1 VPNVKTKP
9 KAEPLRTLRILW
21 GVFTIVL
28 GTAIGAAAGW
38 ESHGLAG
45 AIAMGFV
52 GLLIGGFFSSPSVAA
67 QLFS

>member
-1 VPNVKTKP
+1 MPNAKTKP
-9 KAEPLRTLRILW
+9 KAEPLRTLRIIW

-45 AIAMGFV
+45 AVAMGFV
-52 GLLIGGFFSSPSVAA
+52 GSLVGGFLSSPSIAA
-67 QLFS
+67 QFFH

>member
-1 VPNVKTKP
+1 VPHVKRKP
-9 KAEPLRTLRILW
+9 KAGLLRTLHIIW

-45 AIAMGFV
+45 AVAMGFV
-52 GLLIGGFFSSPSVAA
+52 GFLVGGFFSSPSIAA